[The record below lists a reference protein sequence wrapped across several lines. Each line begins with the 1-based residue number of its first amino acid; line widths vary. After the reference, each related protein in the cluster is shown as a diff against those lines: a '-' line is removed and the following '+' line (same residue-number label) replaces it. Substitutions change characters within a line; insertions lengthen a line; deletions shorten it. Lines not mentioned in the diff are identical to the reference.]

1 MHADR
6 ERERERERENELGR
20 DSHWTDFAAL
30 LMIFLDSGLDGKKVG
45 QILVAMR
52 AGERAGEVALPES
65 ISR

>member
-1 MHADR
+1 MHAD
-6 ERERERERENELGR
+6 RERERENELGR

-52 AGERAGEVALPES
+52 AGE
-65 ISR
+65 